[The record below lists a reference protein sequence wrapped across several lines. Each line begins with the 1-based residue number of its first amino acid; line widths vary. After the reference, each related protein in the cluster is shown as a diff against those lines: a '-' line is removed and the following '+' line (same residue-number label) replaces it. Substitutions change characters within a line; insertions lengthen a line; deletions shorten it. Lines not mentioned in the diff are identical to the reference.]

1 MEKVKRECK
10 KKDDEIK
17 NLKKKLKE
25 MSIIEIQKHQPHF
38 KTGNEKGISNCF
50 RVSHHLLIPFCG

>member
-1 MEKVKRECK
+1 VEKVKRECK

-25 MSIIEIQKHQPHF
+25 MIITETHKHQQHF
-38 KTGNEKGISNCF
+38 KTGNGEGISNF
-50 RVSHHLLIPFCG
+50 FKVSHHLLIPFCG